1 MDLCRDCQTS
11 NVRNQALGLVVI
23 CKTNH
28 VLAAAGGEVGL
39 TWLVNS
45 EVNMVSW
52 SHTEK
57 VRKARSLSLAEFVTH
72 ESRRLLEMKKISLF
86 GSIPKPFSKS
96 LEYFLGFSK
105 ERYCPVSDVVHE
117 ALCSQILPSKL
128 SI

>member
-11 NVRNQALGLVVI
+11 NMQNQALGLVVI

-28 VLAAAGGEVGL
+28 ALAAAGGEVGS
-39 TWLVNS
+39 NS

-57 VRKARSLSLAEFVTH
+57 VRRARSLSLAEFVTH

-86 GSIPKPFSKS
+86 GSIPKLFSKS

-105 ERYCPVSDVVHE
+105 ERYCSVSDVVHE